1 MSRSVIQP
9 LSAGATAPEALSLL
23 HQRLLVAEEQAE
35 ALIRDMG
42 SLGVSREQL
51 LEPVERDTIQRPIS
65 PLKMHRALRE
75 PGGEGLLWRQCDG
88 LVSRVCRMESL
99 LQTLKLTTFRL
110 ETERDLDPSHS
121 ARLKEQLSALQQ
133 ESDEEQRVSRREVMR
148 LRDLLRQACLDRD
161 ESREEVQRLGEALE
175 VATTSKMDVALAA
188 EELKVVKVQMS
199 EKLLQLKDQMSQ
211 ESARSF
217 ENEKSHSA
225 LLQRVEEMEIV
236 VEMERRQ
243 AQIVQADCHAL
254 RSDGQATRQRLQE
267 EKDRGHRLQEQCE
280 QLKGQAG
287 ELKSARLA
295 LQRQQQENSRLLR
308 DGGDLRTAADKV
320 QAFNNQLDSQCSEL
334 SSALRSLTVEKSKL
348 QTEHQATI
356 KAERSRVAKQ
366 LQEQDLLLDA
376 ARRNIQAEL
385 QGALSAKVKLQME
398 LETLKVDHAQLLQ
411 SSTVAQETVV
421 TQRELLECTIE
432 RLRGDLN
439 SAVKEREVVR
449 TDRDSAKTEMCI
461 VVTKLEGERS
471 ALETQLTK
479 VKLEAGTLSST
490 LQKQEE
496 ENRRLMGKLAAME
509 HQQNAQQQVEQM
521 LKELTD
527 SKNNLAYEKGKLQTR
542 VDQLQEELQA
552 LRDNH
557 VESVQQCKLS
567 SVFVNKYT
575 QVSSEIST
583 PKTTCLKLEAQLR
596 QAQAAVQVK
605 EWEVASAVA
614 ARDEALRDSQAL
626 RGQLDKLQ
634 EQHRDKLCELEGW
647 LGVSRQGGGSVAQT
661 LENVLASHS
670 RLQHNTETVQ
680 KELGRREQELAL
692 LRRDRLQGQRE
703 IQRLQA
709 EVEKLQD
716 IMATTNAK
724 KNKMLE
730 PLRKALDVARQ
741 DNKKL
746 AQSLEQAVLANSTLQ
761 SNLDRAR
768 DQHQSTNTQ
777 REAELAEAR
786 AEIGRWSEHLESM
799 KLQMRKERD
808 SLKRL
813 SQREISELR
822 KALEDLSSRSGD
834 LSRANRE
841 LREKTTELEKV
852 VSNQKAR
859 LRDQKTQLKQ
869 HLDNRA
875 TLGNSQK
882 IKDMEG
888 ELKSLKTLKDQYQ
901 KKNYEQSEL
910 IQQFRSET
918 LSLQRELRRLSSSQ
932 EGELEA
938 ERELRHVMQ
947 DKCQQRLE
955 ESIKKLQEAKDETEQ
970 KMKEVS
976 LESQQISENLE
987 EAHSWFRSKFD
998 SLKSDGEPNRSMGDE
1013 EPQENGHHTP
1023 GSSKGGAHSSSC
1035 KRNRKTRCDSRLP
1048 EPPEWERWRATMQR
1062 WETKRELARIASG
1075 YKPGGTHVLTHGHTQ
1090 QDTHTV

>member
-1 MSRSVIQP
+1 MSRPVIQP

-35 ALIRDMG
+35 SLIREMG

-51 LEPVERDTIQRPIS
+51 LEPVERDPIQRPIS
-65 PLKMHRALRE
+65 PVKMHHALRE

-148 LRDLLRQACLDRD
+148 LRDLLRDACLDRD
-161 ESREEVQRLGEALE
+161 KSRGEVQRLGEALE

-188 EELKVVKVQMS
+188 EELKMVKVQMS
-199 EKLLQLKDQMSQ
+199 EKLLQLKEQMSQ

-225 LLQRVEEMEIV
+225 LLQRVEEMERV

-243 AQIVQADCHAL
+243 AHTVQADCHAL

-280 QLKGQAG
+280 QLKGQAEVKDSLVLELTG
-287 ELKSARLA
+287 ELK
-295 LQRQQQENSRLLR
+295 
-308 DGGDLRTAADKV
+308 
-320 QAFNNQLDSQCSEL
+320 AFNNQLESQCSEL
-334 SSALRSLTVEKSKL
+334 SSALHSLTVEKSKL
-348 QTEHQATI
+348 LTEHQASI
-356 KAERSRVAKQ
+356 KAERSRVTKQ

-398 LETLKVDHAQLLQ
+398 LETLKVDHTQLLQ
-411 SSTVAQETVV
+411 SSMVAQETVA
-421 TQRELLECTIE
+421 TQRELLERTIE
-432 RLRGDLN
+432 RLRGNLN
-439 SAVKEREVVR
+439 SAVKEGEVMR
-449 TDRDSAKTEMCI
+449 TDRDCAKTEMCI

-471 ALETQLTK
+471 ALETQLAN
-479 VKLEAGTLSST
+479 VKLEAGSLNST

-496 ENRRLMGKLAAME
+496 ENRRLMGKLAVME

-552 LRDNH
+552 LRDTH

-567 SVFVNKYT
+567 SVLENKYT

-583 PKTTCLKLEAQLR
+583 LKTTCHKLEAQLR
-596 QAQAAVQVK
+596 QAQAEVQVK
-605 EWEVASAVA
+605 EGEAMSVVA

-634 EQHRDKLCELEGW
+634 KQHRDKLCELEGW

-661 LENVLASHS
+661 LENVLVSHS

-680 KELGRREQELAL
+680 KELGRREQELAS

-703 IQRLQA
+703 IQKLQA

-716 IMATTNAK
+716 IMATSNSK

-730 PLRKALDVARQ
+730 PSRKALDVARL

-761 SNLDRAR
+761 ANLDRAR
-768 DQHQSTNTQ
+768 DQHQSTITQ
-777 REAELAEAR
+777 REVELAEAR
-786 AEIGRWSEHLESM
+786 AEIGRWSKHLESM
-799 KLQMRKERD
+799 KLRMRKERD
-808 SLKRL
+808 SMKRL

-841 LREKTTELEKV
+841 LREKTSELEKV
-852 VSNQKAR
+852 VSNQKVR

-947 DKCQQRLE
+947 DKCQRLE
-955 ESIKKLQEAKDETEQ
+955 ESIKKLQEAKDQAEQ

-1013 EPQENGHHTP
+1013 EPQENGDHTP

-1035 KRNRKTRCDSRLP
+1035 KRNRKTLCDSRPP
-1048 EPPEWERWRATMQR
+1048 EPPEWERWRSTMQR
-1062 WETKRELARIASG
+1062 WETKRELARIANG
-1075 YKPGGTHVLTHGHTQ
+1075 YKPGGIHALTHSHTQ
-1090 QDTHTV
+1090 